1 MIIKNK
7 KTITDFDSISVSI
20 PLDLKTPKDYLSDS
34 DYRLVTDIFTTVNKY
49 KVSNWISEISTTEM
63 QNDVLY
69 LQSLQ
74 LDLTMRFSALMAYSE
89 SIEEQ
94 LKIARAK
101 VRIQSKN
108 LKQQFEEQ
116 GDSVSVT
123 LDDLKDIS
131 YTKTEAI
138 WLKLEEARIAS
149 EFTKFVYYAARDH
162 IAMLD
167 RAIQRLHRFE

>member
-131 YTKTEAI
+131 YTKT
-138 WLKLEEARIAS
+138 
-149 EFTKFVYYAARDH
+149 
-162 IAMLD
+162 
-167 RAIQRLHRFE
+167 